1 MAPGD
6 APELCDVC
14 GSSALIEIKCK
25 MICRNCG
32 TIVRSCADLS
42 EPLGWRAMTLLAVT
56 CAVSV
61 SCASRHP
68 AQTNRTATKST
79 SQIGLW
85 DAHTHLSWYGE
96 AALDSLTAYGVV
108 GVRDCGG
115 DAIQL
120 RTWRDEIAR
129 GTRRGPR
136 IYFSGPV
143 IDGGDKTASAFRV
156 LVSTPEQATRVVDS
170 LAALGVDF
178 IKTHNGIP
186 HDAFFAVI
194 RAARAHGLK
203 VAAHLP
209 KGVPAWV
216 AADSGVAGIEHAAE
230 SMLASPIYAGYAT
243 DITGAIAWWRS
254 AAGDSAL
261 AKLARQG
268 VTVTPTLVTY
278 KSFVNLPAD
287 EESRRGRA
295 AVLVFL
301 EELTG
306 RMHRAGI
313 TLLAGSDFARP
324 SSGIVPGRA
333 TREEVELLIAS
344 GLTRAEATDAASG
357 AIQRWVQKRRR
368 P

>member
-1 MAPGD
+1 
-6 APELCDVC
+6 
-14 GSSALIEIKCK
+14 
-25 MICRNCG
+25 
-32 TIVRSCADLS
+32 
-42 EPLGWRAMTLLAVT
+42 
-56 CAVSV
+56 
-61 SCASRHP
+61 
-68 AQTNRTATKST
+68 
-79 SQIGLW
+79 
-85 DAHTHLSWYGE
+85 
-96 AALDSLTAYGVV
+96 
-108 GVRDCGG
+108 
-115 DAIQL
+115 
-120 RTWRDEIAR
+120 
-129 GTRRGPR
+129 
-136 IYFSGPV
+136 
-143 IDGGDKTASAFRV
+143 
-156 LVSTPEQATRVVDS
+156 
-170 LAALGVDF
+170 
-178 IKTHNGIP
+178 
-186 HDAFFAVI
+186 
-194 RAARAHGLK
+194 
-203 VAAHLP
+203 
-209 KGVPAWV
+209 
-216 AADSGVAGIEHAAE
+216 
-230 SMLASPIYAGYAT
+230 MLASPICAGYAT

-295 AVLVFL
+295 EVLVFL